1 MTQEAHPVLRDHL
14 EKWDG
19 ERGGGIQEG
28 GNICTLQADSQH
40 CTTQFKEIILQ
51 LKKILDSIYLYQ
63 ILILY
68 TPNIFSFICQFCFKQ
83 YSAC

>member
-1 MTQEAHPVLRDHL
+1 MTQEAFPVLRDHL

-28 GNICTLQADSQH
+28 GNICTLQADSHH

-51 LKKILDSIYLYQ
+51 LKNNLRK
-63 ILILY
+63 
-68 TPNIFSFICQFCFKQ
+68 
-83 YSAC
+83 

>member
-1 MTQEAHPVLRDHL
+1 MLHDHL

-51 LKKILDSIYLYQ
+51 LKNKL
-63 ILILY
+63 
-68 TPNIFSFICQFCFKQ
+68 KK
-83 YSAC
+83 

>member
-1 MTQEAHPVLRDHL
+1 MTQEAYPVLLDHL

-28 GNICTLQADSQH
+28 GNICTLQADSHH

-51 LKKILDSIYLYQ
+51 LKNNLRK
-63 ILILY
+63 
-68 TPNIFSFICQFCFKQ
+68 
-83 YSAC
+83 